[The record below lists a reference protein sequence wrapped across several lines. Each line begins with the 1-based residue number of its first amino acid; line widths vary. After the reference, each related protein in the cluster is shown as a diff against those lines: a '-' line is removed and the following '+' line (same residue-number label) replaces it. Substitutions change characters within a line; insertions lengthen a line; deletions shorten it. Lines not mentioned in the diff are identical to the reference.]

1 MVDGDVVERLLG
13 VCGDVGR
20 VKGVAGRLCFQPEG
34 AGVFR
39 RPCRRQKLCPPGRGS
54 IAPSSWWCR
63 NRDEEGQV
71 VGQGM
76 LNENGRL
83 GGLVKSQE
91 TLLGRGIAQQLVLEE
106 GILGASRGPKRQAP
120 GSLHHDLELARV
132 GVAPGLGDQVL
143 QRSLQLGLFLGLLD
157 DGLQSGEAPFPVCD
171 GLLAPRD
178 PLGVQRGQSQ
188 SQLLHAIHGVLG
200 HALDFQEPC

>member
-1 MVDGDVVERLLG
+1 
-13 VCGDVGR
+13 
-20 VKGVAGRLCFQPEG
+20 
-34 AGVFR
+34 
-39 RPCRRQKLCPPGRGS
+39 
-54 IAPSSWWCR
+54 
-63 NRDEEGQV
+63 
-71 VGQGM
+71 M

-106 GILGASRGPKRQAP
+106 CILGASRGPKRQAP

-157 DGLQSGEAPFPVCD
+157 DGLQSGE
-171 GLLAPRD
+171 
-178 PLGVQRGQSQ
+178 
-188 SQLLHAIHGVLG
+188 
-200 HALDFQEPC
+200 

>member
-1 MVDGDVVERLLG
+1 
-13 VCGDVGR
+13 
-20 VKGVAGRLCFQPEG
+20 
-34 AGVFR
+34 
-39 RPCRRQKLCPPGRGS
+39 
-54 IAPSSWWCR
+54 
-63 NRDEEGQV
+63 
-71 VGQGM
+71 M

-157 DGLQSGEAPFPVCD
+157 DGLQSGEAPF
-171 GLLAPRD
+171 GLQSRVKAPPSACRHLVGLRHQGLALPDLLFQRPD
-178 PLGVQRGQSQ
+178 LGRLGLGQ
-188 SQLLHAIHGVLG
+188 QL
-200 HALDFQEPC
+200 